1 MDTSTLRNRLLTL
14 AALPLVLAAGCGG
27 DSAGSDTDA
36 ANEDGSTGEVAT
48 TEPGEDPT
56 GSTPPSTTGDD
67 STGDDPTGGAD
78 DDSMADS
85 TSTGELEDDTG
96 SGDTVGAEAPSIEE
110 TSPADGD
117 DAVTADT
124 ALVVR
129 FSEPMDMVSVQQAY
143 QSADIPAASVTFEWN
158 EAGDELTVIPNEELP
173 YAFGQNP
180 ATVAANAFSYTIST
194 VAESAEGVALEEP
207 VEVSFTTLRRI
218 SQHFERDET
227 LSAQMRDDGF
237 LGLQPYIGDYTL
249 DEATRRYLLT
259 FDLSSVPSEVT
270 AIEQADF
277 FAAWASDLGDPWIS
291 LGGVLYRQ
299 VSYENLVPATFN
311 GPAHTDNYALFV
323 SESNFVS
330 IDVSSELQSVLD
342 DPGTF
347 DDRLQFRLR
356 WAIENN
362 LDMDHDGLTLNE
374 DLLELDLVYL
384 TP

>member
-1 MDTSTLRNRLLTL
+1 MDTSTIRNRLLTL
-14 AALPLVLAAGCGG
+14 AALPLVLATGCG
-27 DSAGSDTDA
+27 DDAAGSTTDA
-36 ANEDGSTGEVAT
+36 ATGDGSSGAMSTSEPGDEDTGATPPGTTGEDPT
-48 TEPGEDPT
+48 GEDPT
-56 GSTPPSTTGDD
+56 GS
-67 STGDDPTGGAD
+67 D

-85 TSTGELEDDTG
+85 TSTGAADEDTG
-96 SGDTVGAEAPSIEE
+96 SGDTDQAEAPTIEE
-110 TSPADGD
+110 TSPADGE
-117 DAVTADT
+117 DAVTSDT

-129 FSEPMDMVSVQQAY
+129 FSEPMDQVSVQQAY
-143 QSADIPAASVTFEWN
+143 QSADIPAAAVTFEWN
-158 EAGDELTVIPNEELP
+158 AAGDELTVVPNEELA
-173 YAFGQNP
+173 YAFGPNP
-180 ATVAANAFSYTIST
+180 DTVVANEFSYTIST
-194 VAESAEGVALEEP
+194 VAESAEGVPLEAP
-207 VEVSFTTLRRI
+207 VEVSFSTLRRI
-218 SQHFERDET
+218 SQHFERDES

-249 DEATRRYLLT
+249 DESTRRYLLT

-270 AIEQADF
+270 TIEQADF
-277 FAAWASDLGDPWIS
+277 FAAWSSDLGDPWVS

-311 GPAHTDNYALFV
+311 GPTHTDNYALFV

-347 DDRLQFRLR
+347 DERLQFRLR

-362 LDMDHDGLTLNE
+362 LDMDNDGLTLNE